1 MAALISVVIPIRNRA
16 GTRLDNC
23 LRSLRWQDADFDI
36 EIVVAD
42 FGSDP
47 DQAEELA
54 QLAAGHG
61 AVVVREAT
69 SALWNRSRALNLG
82 IQAASGHYVLCTDAD
97 MIFTADFVAAVVET
111 LRRGDDKALVLC
123 RCHDLPEH
131 VAETPRRRDEL
142 PSLRA
147 AASVR
152 QTSGTGACQAATR
165 AFFFAVR
172 GYDEAFEYWGA
183 EDNDMVD
190 RATRYG
196 LQPTWLGEAP
206 AMLHQWHATMKN
218 DRPLKRKLN
227 HWRYM
232 LTRWQVVKNRK
243 RWGNVGPMAAT

>member
-16 GTRLDNC
+16 GARLDNC
-23 LRSLRWQDADFDI
+23 LRSLRWQDVSFDVELVI
-36 EIVVAD
+36 AD
-42 FGSDP
+42 FGSD
-47 DQAEELA
+47 DAQAAAL
-54 QLAAGHG
+54 QSLAASHG

-69 SALWNRSRALNLG
+69 DALWNRSRALNLG
-82 IQAASGHYVLCTDAD
+82 IQASTGRYVLCTDAD
-97 MIFTADFVAAVVET
+97 MIFTPDFLQAAVEA
-111 LRRGDDKALVLC
+111 LQQSDDRALVLC
-123 RCHDLPEH
+123 RCHDLPES
-131 VAETPRRRDEL
+131 VAEMPRSRDEL
-142 PSLRA
+142 PFLRS

-196 LQPTWLGEAP
+196 LQPTWLGEQP
-206 AMLHQWHATMKN
+206 AMFHQWHATMKN
-218 DRPLKRKLN
+218 DRPFKRKLN
-227 HWRYM
+227 HWRYK

-243 RWGNVGPMAAT
+243 RWGNVGPIAAS